1 MGLKNYVVGFM
12 VSFMICYPSLLH
24 QAEKD
29 DLKKYE
35 NVQLE
40 KNVYLENEL
49 LRLEERIN
57 KLNSEVTDLT
67 DTIDD
72 LQKEQTDT
80 LEMMAEEE
88 EKAIE
93 MMVEL
98 ERLERGTLDPEEYYA
113 GTVAIYEKYAE
124 YFGMPTTIYDVYT
137 EEEIRY
143 LCQMVETETH
153 GADLESKMDVAN
165 VVFNRIEDPRFP
177 NDVISVITAPN
188 QFAYFNTN
196 ITETS
201 ERAVEYAFMFPDT
214 TNGALAFHSGP
225 KSDTFWGYEYIFTD
239 SVSHHF
245 YK

>member
-1 MGLKNYVVGFM
+1 MGVKNVVIAFVLGF
-12 VSFMICYPSLLH
+12 SISYPTFLH
-24 QAEKD
+24 QAQKAEIRNSVS
-29 DLKKYE
+29 E
-35 NVQLE
+35 QLE
-40 KNVYLENEL
+40 KNVFLENEI

-57 KLNSEVTDLT
+57 VLNDELKEEIEEVQLA
-67 DTIDD
+67 
-72 LQKEQTDT
+72 QTET
-80 LEMMAEEE
+80 KALEMQ
-88 EKAIE
+88 I
-93 MMVEL
+93 EL
-98 ERLERGTLDPEEYYA
+98 ENLERSTVDPEEYYG

-137 EEEIRY
+137 DEEIRY
-143 LCQMVETETH
+143 LCQVVETETH

-239 SVSHHF
+239 AVSHHF